1 MRCIRFAISL
11 VTVAGCEWGGGPDTT
26 ANFSVPDAR
35 NADARRPDAATPD
48 GRLDGAIANQRHLL
62 LTEITLT
69 PTGAEFIEITNPGPQ
84 PVDLTNYYLSDNGNY
99 FKLPLGAPAISQGDF
114 IVQFPAAATIAAG
127 GVITI
132 ATGSAA
138 AFTTAYAAA
147 PTYSIADATML
158 QTVITGTPSLTDG
171 GEIVVLF
178 EWDGTSMLVKDVDI
192 MLAGAPSAINGLVS
206 KSGVTQGAS
215 TYATDLETLAN
226 QASAPVAGTSTKRIA
241 AEAGHETQIGA
252 GNGIFGDDETS
263 EDTAATWDSA
273 FTAPTPGTIPL
284 L

>member
-1 MRCIRFAISL
+1 MRCDRVL
-11 VTVAGCEWGGGPDTT
+11 VTVITLSGCEWGGGNDAP
-26 ANFSVPDAR
+26 ANLIAPDAHS
-35 NADARRPDAATPD
+35 NIDARRADASI
-48 GRLDGAIANQRHLL
+48 DGALDASVTNQRHLL

-69 PTGAEFIEITNPGPQ
+69 PTGAEFIEITNPGTQ
-84 PVDLTNYYLSDNGNY
+84 PVDLTKYYLSDNGNY

-192 MLAGAPSAINGLVS
+192 MLAGAPSPINGLVS

-215 TYATDLETLAN
+215 TYATDLDTLAN
-226 QASAPVAGTSTKRIA
+226 QASAPAAGTSTKRIA
-241 AEAGHETQIGA
+241 AEAGHETQIGT
-252 GNGIFGDDETS
+252 GNGISGDDETS

-273 FTAPTPGTIPL
+273 FTAPTPGTVPL